1 MELTTLLVLVAL
13 LLVFLAGGL
22 WICIALIAVGVVA
35 MHLFLDVT
43 VGQIMASTIWSAST
57 SWSLIALPLFI
68 WMGEI
73 LYRTRI
79 TDELFAGVAPW
90 VTAFPG
96 QLLHVNVI
104 GSGVFAAVSGSSTA
118 TAAAISRVSV
128 PELRSRGYDE
138 KMIIGTLAGSGTL
151 GLLIP
156 PSVMM
161 IVYGVIADVS
171 IARLFIA
178 GILPGILV
186 MTLFMGYIALWS
198 LANPGRQPAP
208 QPRIPFAARVRASR
222 GLIPVAGLILAVLG
236 SIYAGLAT
244 ATEAAALGVTGA
256 LVLAVA
262 QRALT
267 LKGLVDSLISA
278 TLTSCMIAL
287 ILAAAA
293 FLTVATGFIGLP
305 EFLSESIGAMEL
317 SRGQLL
323 AALVALY
330 IVLGCF
336 LDGISMVALTASAV
350 LPAVAAAGMDPLWF
364 GVFVVLLVEMSL
376 VTPPVGLNLFVLQG
390 LAGRDLGFVARS
402 TLPFFG
408 LLLVALLLI
417 TVFPGVVTALPE
429 AMMAKR

>member
-1 MELTTLLVLVAL
+1 MEVTTLVVLVAL

-43 VGQIMASTIWSAST
+43 VGQIMASTIWSAAT

-90 VTAFPG
+90 VTPFPG

-104 GSGVFAAVSGSSTA
+104 GCGLFAAVSGSSTA
-118 TAAAISRVSV
+118 TAAAISRVSI
-128 PELRSRGYDE
+128 PELRARGYDE
-138 KMIIGTLAGSGTL
+138 RMIIGTLAGSGTL

-186 MTLFMGYIALWS
+186 MSLFMGYIALWS

-208 QPRIPFAARVRASR
+208 QPRLPFAARVRASR

-256 LVLAVA
+256 LLLAVA

-267 LKGLVDSLISA
+267 VKGLVDSLISA

-305 EFLSESIGAMEL
+305 EFLSKSIGALEL

-323 AALVALY
+323 VALVALY
-330 IVLGCF
+330 VVLGCF
-336 LDGISMVALTASAV
+336 LDGISMVALTASTV
-350 LPAVAAAGMDPLWF
+350 LPAVAAAGIDPLWF
-364 GVFVVLLVEMSL
+364 GVFVVLVVEMSL

-390 LAGRDLGFVARS
+390 LAGRDLGFVARA
-402 TLPFFG
+402 TFPFFG

-417 TVFPGVVTALPE
+417 TVFPGVVTVLPE